1 MNFIPP
7 EDEGRLRA
15 AASGV
20 LPNGRPIVVNTD
32 GTVSVVS
39 GTDAG
44 FGSKTNISGTDSN
57 ANIYKIA
64 FDSGSNKIVFGY
76 RDGNSHTAA
85 VVGTVSGTSIS
96 FGTPAVM
103 ESVSSSLIN
112 AIYDSNANKT

>member
-1 MNFIPP
+1 MKTI
-7 EDEGRLRA
+7 GRDFGDVARKVYA
-15 AASGV
+15 TASGV
-20 LPNGRPIVVNTD
+20 LPNGKPVVVNSD
-32 GTVSVVS
+32 GTVSVIS

-44 FGSKTNISGTDSN
+44 FGSATVLAGGTNTN

-76 RDGNSHTAA
+76 RDSGNSNYATA

-103 ESVSSSLIN
+103 
-112 AIYDSNANKT
+112 